1 MSSPAAADGSSAKM
15 LATDTLSEASEA
27 TGAQPEAPSSTR
39 SDHAHV
45 SPTVQP
51 ESDTIR
57 IQPESDPIRI
67 QYHDDDQQRHGDA
80 AARHSRNR
88 SRTEL
93 ADELNELVAE
103 HSEAIYR
110 VARSVVR
117 DSALAE
123 DVVQETLIKVWRHL
137 DSWRGEG
144 SLKSWVLRIAH
155 NTAVSTLR
163 RIRDES
169 RDPATLPEPAERH
182 ELEGDVQGQALVGQ
196 LWNELQRFDELTRSI
211 VVMREIED
219 MTYDEIA
226 EALRVPLPTVKT
238 RLFRARRALSV
249 ALEAWR

>member
-1 MSSPAAADGSSAKM
+1 MVAGEQYSARVVATDAVSKTSRRIGAPENDSLKTAGDDATESSVPRPVDPDTAHIHYEPDPEPAAGPGANGRARSHADLTA
-15 LATDTLSEASEA
+15 
-27 TGAQPEAPSSTR
+27 
-39 SDHAHV
+39 
-45 SPTVQP
+45 
-51 ESDTIR
+51 
-57 IQPESDPIRI
+57 
-67 QYHDDDQQRHGDA
+67 
-80 AARHSRNR
+80 
-88 SRTEL
+88 
-93 ADELNELVAE
+93 ELNALVAE

-169 RDPATLPEPAERH
+169 RDPATLPESVERR
-182 ELEGDVQGQALVGQ
+182 ELEGDVQSHALVAQ
-196 LWNELQRFDELTRSI
+196 LWEELQNFDELTRSI
-211 VVMREIED
+211 VVMRELED
-219 MTYDEIA
+219 MSYEEIA
-226 EALRVPLPTVKT
+226 EALRVPMPTVKT